1 MSASHIDPQQ
11 DRRRQLSRVGLFW
24 AAYLVVLMVASVPK
38 NMAPARFG
46 QLVWGATS
54 AIALVLLTR
63 AMARWDGRTAR
74 DIGLVLERSTVLRFL
89 IGALIGLTV
98 FAGPIALLALF
109 TGALRLVPAGGL
121 DARHV
126 LLTLSTLLALAAMEE
141 LGFRA
146 YTLRAL
152 VPVLGSWRAQA
163 VVALAFALSHVAFGW
178 PWQTIV
184 LGVLPSAL
192 LFGASAMASGGL
204 AMPIGVHMA
213 VNVARW
219 AVGETDG
226 AGFWTVAVDPSAQ
239 ATVQAMALC
248 VSLLV
253 TLFAAGAVWAWYS
266 RAVRKAD
273 GAIRAAT

>member
-1 MSASHIDPQQ
+1 MSASHIEPQH
-11 DRRRQLSRVGLFW
+11 DRGRQLSRVGLFW
-24 AAYLVVLMVASVPK
+24 AGYLVVLVVSSVPK

-54 AIALVLLTR
+54 VVALAIVTR
-63 AMARWDGRTAR
+63 AMARWDGHAAR
-74 DIGLVLERSTVLRFL
+74 DVGLVVERATALRFF
-89 IGALIGLTV
+89 IGAVIGVVV
-98 FAGPIALLALF
+98 FAGPIALVALF
-109 TGALRLVPAGGL
+109 TGALRLVPAAGR
-121 DARHV
+121 DAGRV
-126 LLTLSTLLALAAMEE
+126 LLSLCTLLALAAMEE
-141 LGFRA
+141 LGFRG

-163 VVALAFALSHVAFGW
+163 IVALAFALSHVVFGW

-192 LFGASAMASGGL
+192 LFGACAITSGGL

-219 AVGETDG
+219 AVGESDG

-239 ATVQAMALC
+239 SSVQAMALL
-248 VSLLV
+248 VSVLV
-253 TLFAAGAVWAWYS
+253 TLVAAGAVWAWHA
-266 RAVRKAD
+266 RVARKAD
-273 GAIRAAT
+273 RALRAAT

>member
-1 MSASHIDPQQ
+1 
-11 DRRRQLSRVGLFW
+11 V
-24 AAYLVVLMVASVPK
+24 LVVSSVPK
-38 NMAPARFG
+38 NMVPARFG

-54 AIALVLLTR
+54 AIALVMLTR

-74 DIGLVLERSTVLRFL
+74 DIGLVLERATALRFL
-89 IGALIGLTV
+89 IGAVIGLAV
-98 FAGPIALLALF
+98 FAGPIALVALF

-121 DARHV
+121 DAGHV
-126 LLTLSTLLALAAMEE
+126 LLSLSTLLALAAMEE
-141 LGFRA
+141 LGFRG
-146 YTLRAL
+146 YTLLAL

-163 VVALAFALSHVAFGW
+163 IVALAFSLSHVAFGW

-192 LFGASAMASGGL
+192 LFGACAMASGGL

-219 AVGETDG
+219 AVGENDG

-239 ATVQAMALC
+239 SSVEAMALL

-253 TLFAAGAVWAWYS
+253 SLVAAGAVWAWHAS
-266 RAVRKAD
+266 AARKAD
-273 GAIRAAT
+273 RALRAAT